1 MKLALELCCDLKL
14 IVFGIIE
21 KHRLLLQVHP
31 KFGPCDLE
39 IIRPRM
45 ERALSSLGKK
55 ELDEARM
62 QEGQL
67 DPRAS

>member
-1 MKLALELCCDLKL
+1 MFGCGVSCNSEPMALRNENCR
-14 IVFGIIE
+14 GS
-21 KHRLLLQVHP
+21 LQVHP

-45 ERALSSLGKK
+45 ERALGSLGKK

-67 DPRAS
+67 DLKAI